1 MLKSIYVFVLV
12 LKLSRN
18 CPVPLFRNARFV
30 PLNLPYL
37 QGVCSLRPSELSLS
51 PRGVFFDS
59 FAFHPASGLWLPL
72 YFHCVI
78 LRTGEGAWWEVV
90 PRRLPR
96 NDLPSG
102 ASLGQ
107 ELQGTELQSIYV
119 STIEFMLVFVIQKL
133 HGFFNLSYTKQIGVV
148 FYILVTCVQ
157 CANFSAVISH
167 VSPSRS
173 LWWVIAPTEPAMVPH
188 PHPCPQM
195 YVHATAPPSPLILA
209 LSWASAPAVVTST
222 RGL

>member
-18 CPVPLFRNARFV
+18 CPVPLFGNARFV

-37 QGVCSLRPSELSLS
+37 QGVCLLCPSELSLS
-51 PRGVFFDS
+51 LRG
-59 FAFHPASGLWLPL
+59 GLWLTL

-102 ASLGQ
+102 VALGQ
-107 ELQGTELQSIYV
+107 ELQGTELQSIYL

-133 HGFFNLSYTKQIGVV
+133 HGFLNLSCTKQIGVV

-157 CANFSAVISH
+157 CTDFSAVISH
-167 VSPSRS
+167 GSPQS

-195 YVHATAPPSPLILA
+195 YVYATATPLILA
-209 LSWASAPAVVTST
+209 LSWASVPAVVTST
-222 RGL
+222 RDL